1 MSYDWRGK
9 SYFRLLHATWA
20 TCDKDRDSEEDHPS
34 LVPYMPNY
42 LDDPEF
48 RQGRHRHVVRGD
60 KNIGPVVSSI
70 LLFVK
75 PNDLK
80 EVRWILEFE
89 MKMWVGANWRRLY
102 ICFASLG
109 AEQEVPGEAH
119 VAEWRP
125 VAEQDPQSQ
134 ARDAVVLS
142 AARLGSR
149 DSCDGVRLL

>member
-20 TCDKDRDSEEDHPS
+20 SCDKDRDSEEDHPS
-34 LVPYMPNY
+34 VVLYMPNY

-80 EVRWILEFE
+80 EVGCCCCLQ
-89 MKMWVGANWRRLY
+89 
-102 ICFASLG
+102 
-109 AEQEVPGEAH
+109 QEVWL
-119 VAEWRP
+119 V
-125 VAEQDPQSQ
+125 
-134 ARDAVVLS
+134 
-142 AARLGSR
+142 
-149 DSCDGVRLL
+149 